1 MQKNS
6 CRSFWKDF
14 LKKLTLELATPS
26 VQSRLC
32 KSKVRNAVWEAAA
45 QMGISIPAVTRGLQ
59 HSLNPNLPKRS
70 TACARKTLAGNANHV
85 RNLSVRN
92 IV

>member
-6 CRSFWKDF
+6 CRSFWTEF
-14 LKKLTLELATPS
+14 LKKLTLDLATPS

-32 KSKVRNAVWEAAA
+32 KSKVRNSVREAAA
-45 QMGISIPAVTRGLQ
+45 QMDISTPAVTRGLQ
-59 HSLNPNLPKRS
+59 HSLKPNLPKRC
-70 TACARKTLAGNANHV
+70 TCARKTLAGNVTHV
-85 RNLSVRN
+85 KNLSVRN